1 MRKLEA
7 SGENMTE
14 NLYVSFIFIVTTKN
28 HGENCWVFFFLNVGL
43 KSFVGLWFLLE
54 NVMRLFFV
62 GRKRVCLFTVN

>member
-28 HGENCWVFFFLNVGL
+28 HGENCWVFFFFKCWV
-43 KSFVGLWFLLE
+43 KKFCIWFLLE